1 MLLNLA
7 NTGVTKAGY
16 LLKCCSESEWR
27 LYLVL
32 LNDHCISYCS
42 EKQNFKYPER
52 NILLSASTRVYKDEE
67 ETVMRIETGLDV
79 LLFRG
84 KDETEIKEW
93 QR

>member
-1 MLLNLA
+1 MLLA

-27 LYLVL
+27 SYLVL

-42 EKQNFKYPER
+42 EKQNNFKYPER
-52 NILLSASTRVYKDEE
+52 NILLTASTRVYKDEE
-67 ETVMRIETGLDV
+67 ATVLRIETGLDV

-84 KDETEIKEW
+84 RDETEIKEW